1 MNESSDKRADKRYK
15 IPLSTLLPEI
25 SKTPL
30 DVSNVSASGFQVVL
44 PQEPKTDAPLEGT
57 LYRSGKLIGRFL
69 ARVVWKVEN
78 ASQPPSWT
86 IGVSMDVHG
95 GDKRRLSEELRAA
108 IHQVTG

>member
-1 MNESSDKRADKRYK
+1 MSERNDKRLEKRYK
-15 IPLSTLLPEI
+15 IPLSTLMPEI
-25 SKTPL
+25 SKAPL
-30 DVSNVSASGFQVVL
+30 DVSDISAGGFQVVL
-44 PQEPKTDAPLEGT
+44 PQEPRTDAPLEGT

-95 GDKRRLSEELRAA
+95 GDKRRLSEELQAA